1 MGLTLHISLTI
12 TVKHLGTSSS
22 MSTGKQLHEKG
33 LCSAIDLE
41 NLTYL
46 EKKQAIK
53 LKARKK
59 INLIRHKLKQPI
71 KSELI

>member
-1 MGLTLHISLTI
+1 
-12 TVKHLGTSSS
+12 
-22 MSTGKQLHEKG
+22 MSTGKQLHEKA
-33 LCSAIDLE
+33 LCSAVDLE

-53 LKARKK
+53 FKAREK